1 MLVAVII
8 LGAICVLLITLLLWL
23 ILRPRVSS
31 GEASLMLKADMSQL
45 AQSIDKLKDG
55 LQKQL
60 SDQLGQSSKQMF
72 AQSAQNTKIVQ
83 EVTKR
88 LTELE
93 RTNKSVGDIAENLRT
108 LQNILQNPKQR
119 GGIGE
124 IYLESVLENVLP
136 QGIYQ
141 MQYAFGDGQ
150 IVDAV
155 IFLNDQILPI
165 DSKFSLDNYNR
176 LIEEN
181 DKAKKEALINLF
193 KSDLKKRIDEAAK
206 YIRPKEKTT
215 EFAFMFIPSEAIYY
229 DLLINKVGVSKTS
242 ARNLI
247 DYAYQSRK
255 VIIVSPTTLLAYL
268 QAVAQGLRS
277 LKIGEQAQEIIGRV
291 GELSRHLSTHE
302 EYMQKLGGSLNTTV
316 NHFNSAHK
324 ELKKVDKDIVKI
336 ADVSPGVDPLL
347 LDRPNTED

>member
-8 LGAICVLLITLLLWL
+8 LGAVCVALLAVLLWFVM
-23 ILRPRVSS
+23 RPKSESV
-31 GEASLMLKADMSQL
+31 EASLMLKADMTQL
-45 AQSIDKLKDG
+45 TESMNKLKDG

-60 SDQLGQSSKQMF
+60 TDQFGQSSKQMF
-72 AQSAQNTKIVQ
+72 AQSTQNTKIVQ

-93 RTNKSVGDIAENLRT
+93 RTNKSVGDVAENLRT

-136 QGIYQ
+136 RGIYQ
-141 MQYAFGDGQ
+141 MQYMFKDGQ
-150 IVDAV
+150 AVDAV

-181 DKAKKEALINLF
+181 DKAKKESLINLF
-193 KSDLKKRIDEAAK
+193 KSDLKKRIDEASK
-206 YIRPKEKTT
+206 YIRPKENTT

-291 GELSRHLSTHE
+291 GELSRHLSAHE
-302 EYMQKLGGSLNTTV
+302 EYMQKLGGSLGTTV
-316 NHFNSAHK
+316 NHFNHAHK

-336 ADVSPGVDPLL
+336 AETSPGVDPILL
-347 LDRPNTED
+347 NKPNLED